1 MIVQVGAKAGRDRL
15 RDLGRREIDGALSER
30 VAGER
35 RSRNA
40 ASLLA
45 VEERLDLAIAVHAL
59 GETGPAGA
67 LALAFALIL
76 ALSLAL
82 ADCPG

>member
-30 VAGER
+30 VASER

-40 ASLLA
+40 AGLLA
-45 VEERLDLAIAVHAL
+45 VEERLDLAVAVHAL
-59 GETGPAGA
+59 GETAPAGT
-67 LALAFALIL
+67 LVFAFALIL
-76 ALSLAL
+76 ALNLL
-82 ADCPG
+82 WF